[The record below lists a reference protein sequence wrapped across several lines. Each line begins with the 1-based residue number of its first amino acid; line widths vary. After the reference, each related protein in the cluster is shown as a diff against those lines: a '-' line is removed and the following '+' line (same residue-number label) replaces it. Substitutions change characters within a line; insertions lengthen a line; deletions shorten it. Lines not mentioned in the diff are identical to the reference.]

1 MNNRIN
7 RDAGYVLVQDKKQSK
22 GTQYYDDSDDDD
34 DNDSQMATVTR
45 RVIRTKPTKEQRI
58 KYISTDDL
66 QYDHR
71 RQSIVEPNNRKL
83 KMRRTSNGDPVVLDE
98 DDNVIKIIRNA
109 RSPTPPPVIKNRSV
123 KIRPRQPQTL
133 YYETSDGQFVTQPP
147 KNHTII
153 KPRTELIYRDDE
165 PTKLLRKLIIDPR
178 TGDQETIYE
187 NKPQKQHR
195 KKYIVRKQINESPLD
210 SDDEDGQQI
219 QPQYVQV
226 VQRQPLPMQTIIKQ
240 EKPTSKYVMIRKK
253 VDSEPVYGLSS
264 SSSIPTL
271 KNNQRIVYETPTK
284 KPSATYVYS
293 TSGKYYK

>member
-1 MNNRIN
+1 MNNRIG
-7 RDAGYVLVQDKKQSK
+7 RDGGYVLVQDKKQSK

-123 KIRPRQPQTL
+123 KIRPRQPQ
-133 YYETSDGQFVTQPP
+133 
-147 KNHTII
+147 
-153 KPRTELIYRDDE
+153 
-165 PTKLLRKLIIDPR
+165 
-178 TGDQETIYE
+178 
-187 NKPQKQHR
+187 
-195 KKYIVRKQINESPLD
+195 
-210 SDDEDGQQI
+210 
-219 QPQYVQV
+219 
-226 VQRQPLPMQTIIKQ
+226 
-240 EKPTSKYVMIRKK
+240 
-253 VDSEPVYGLSS
+253 
-264 SSSIPTL
+264 
-271 KNNQRIVYETPTK
+271 
-284 KPSATYVYS
+284 
-293 TSGKYYK
+293 

>member
-22 GTQYYDDSDDDD
+22 GTQYYDSDDDD

-71 RQSIVEPNNRKL
+71 RQSIVEPNSRKL

-195 KKYIVRKQINESPLD
+195 KKYVVRKHINESPLD

>member
-22 GTQYYDDSDDDD
+22 GTQYYYDSDDDD

-71 RQSIVEPNNRKL
+71 RQSIVEPNSRKL

-153 KPRTELIYRDDE
+153 KPRTELVYRDDE

-219 QPQYVQV
+219 QPQYVHA
-226 VQRQPLPMQTIIKQ
+226 VQRQPLPIQTIIKQ

-253 VDSEPVYGLSS
+253 VDSEPVYGLS

>member
-22 GTQYYDDSDDDD
+22 GTQYYDSDDDD

-71 RQSIVEPNNRKL
+71 RQSIVEPNSRKL

>member
-22 GTQYYDDSDDDD
+22 GTQYYYDSDDDD

-71 RQSIVEPNNRKL
+71 RQSIVEPNSRKL

-153 KPRTELIYRDDE
+153 KPRTELTYRDDE

-226 VQRQPLPMQTIIKQ
+226 VQRQPLPIQTIIKQ

-253 VDSEPVYGLSS
+253 VDSEPDYGLS